1 MEILLAFGPFIIFVI
16 VNRFVGLMPGL
27 IAAAIVAAVLL
38 ARDAVNR
45 EKSIKVLDVGTIVL
59 FGGMAAY
66 VYFAEAA
73 WPLFGVRLRV
83 DVGLLTIVLISI
95 AIRRPFTLQYA
106 RERVAREFWNQ
117 PEFVRTNYVI
127 TAAWGG
133 AFVAMIVADLVMLSV
148 PTLNPW
154 LATAVTVAAL
164 VAASRFTVAYP
175 ERVRAQVKASVLK

>member
-1 MEILLAFGPFIIFVI
+1 M
-16 VNRFVGLMPGL
+16 
-27 IAAAIVAAVLL
+27 
-38 ARDAVNR
+38 
-45 EKSIKVLDVGTIVL
+45 
-59 FGGMAAY
+59 
-66 VYFAEAA
+66 
-73 WPLFGVRLRV
+73 
-83 DVGLLTIVLISI
+83 
-95 AIRRPFTLQYA
+95 
-106 RERVAREFWNQ
+106 
-117 PEFVRTNYVI
+117 RTNYVI